1 MWTDFWRPGRPLAG
15 LWLSARCDVRAELA
29 ARPVGAHYGATS
41 DPLTA
46 EELVTRGGE
55 EPRPNWAPSQSLREV
70 TGTHPVLT

>member
-1 MWTDFWRPGRPLAG
+1 M
-15 LWLSARCDVRAELA
+15 
-29 ARPVGAHYGATS
+29 GAHYGATL

-55 EPRPNWAPSQSLREV
+55 EPRRNWAPSQSLREV